1 MTVTPL
7 TAGSAALAARPGTS
21 ASVSRAGWPLI
32 VVFAGFPVWWI
43 LGFGALIFMITAV
56 PMAVVLYRRRATLVV
71 PRGFGAWLLFL
82 AWALLG
88 MAVLWADAPGA
99 VPGGGISRAFVF
111 GWRFIWYL
119 ACTIVLLYIGNLRE
133 DELPSDRIGR
143 LLGYMFVVT
152 TAGGLLGSFL
162 PQLQLTSLV
171 EMALPHGLAT
181 NGFLRDA
188 IHPKTATIETIT
200 GVAQAR
206 PMAPFAYANTWGAAY
221 AFFLPY
227 FGVTWIVRGDRRR
240 RLLAVPILLAS
251 LWPVVYSLN
260 RGLWAALVLIA
271 LFIGLKLV
279 LWRGGRAVVWA
290 MVTLAVGG
298 IVVAA
303 SPLPGMIQN
312 RLDNPHSN
320 NRRYLLAEQSV
331 RSTLTGSPV
340 VGFGSTRNVQGNLA
354 TLSGGSRPDCEK
366 CGAPPLGTQ
375 GHLWLL
381 IFANGLVGTAAF
393 LAFFA
398 VRFARHWR
406 DRTAYGMAGCCAL
419 LTFGAFL
426 FVYDMVEVPL
436 YTVMIAVALMWR
448 AQRAKLQ
455 EAARA

>member
-1 MTVTPL
+1 VTVTPL
-7 TAGSAALAARPGTS
+7 IAGSAATAARPRS
-21 ASVSRAGWPLI
+21 ASRSRAGWPLI
-32 VVFAGFPVWWI
+32 VVFLGFPVWWI
-43 LGFGALIFMITAV
+43 LGLGALIFMIMMI

-82 AWALLG
+82 AWVLLG
-88 MAVLWADAPGA
+88 VAVLWADAPGA
-99 VPGGGISRAFVF
+99 VPGGGGLGRILVY
-111 GWRFIWYL
+111 GWRFTWYL
-119 ACTIVLLYIGNLRE
+119 ASTIVLLYVGNLRE

-143 LLGYMFVVT
+143 LLGYMFIVT
-152 TAGGLLGSFL
+152 TVGGLLGSFF
-162 PQLQLTSLV
+162 PQLQLNSLV
-171 EMALPHGLAT
+171 EMVLPQGLAS
-181 NGFLRDA
+181 NDFLRDA
-188 IHPKTATIETIT
+188 IHPKTATVETIT

-240 RLLAVPILLAS
+240 RLLAGPILLAS

-260 RGLWAALVLIA
+260 RGLWVVLILIA
-271 LFIGLKLV
+271 VFIGFKMLLG
-279 LWRGGRAVVWA
+279 RGGKVIPWTLA
-290 MVTLAVGG
+290 TLAVGG
-298 IVVAA
+298 VIVAA
-303 SPLPGMIQN
+303 SPLPGMIQK

-320 NRRYLLAEQSV
+320 NRRTLLAEQTV
-331 RSTLTGSPV
+331 RSATASPI

-381 IFANGLVGTAAF
+381 IFANGLVGTVAF

-406 DRTAYGMAGCCAL
+406 DRSAYGMAGCCAL
-419 LTFGAFL
+419 LSFGAFM

-448 AQRAKLQ
+448 AQRTQQLTGSAP
-455 EAARA
+455 